1 MNNLKKTTSIKFDPE
16 FISTIR
22 FYMADDL
29 DRFNYYIKML
39 FIHFRDYDLCS
50 VNRSPRV
57 NSFKREILAIVA
69 KEQRHYFEALKYD
82 DCTPWLIDT
91 CAMNVATRIA
101 DYLDSWWNEGVT
113 VNYG

>member
-39 FIHFRDYDLCS
+39 FFHFRDYDLCS
-50 VNRSPRV
+50 VDRSPRV
-57 NSFKREILAIVA
+57 NSFKRDILAIVA
-69 KEQRHYFEALKYD
+69 KEQRHYFEGLKFDYF
-82 DCTPWLIDT
+82 PWMIDT
-91 CAMNVATRIA
+91 CAMNAAKRIA
-101 DYLDSWWNEGVT
+101 DYLDSWWNEGAT